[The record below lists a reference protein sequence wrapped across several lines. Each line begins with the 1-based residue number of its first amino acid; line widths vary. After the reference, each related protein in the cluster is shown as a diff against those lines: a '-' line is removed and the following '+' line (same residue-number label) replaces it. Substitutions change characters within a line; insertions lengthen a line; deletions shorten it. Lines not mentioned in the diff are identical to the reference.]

1 MHTFYHPGHTKHD
14 PGDAS
19 PPVLSGEDAWFT
31 DSPAR
36 AETLHK
42 AIRAADFGPVIT
54 PGDFGIEP
62 IWEVHD
68 HSLISLLQNAHRLL
82 QEEDDTLPLIPDTF
96 SARHHPSHKPRSL
109 AGLLGYYCFDTFTP
123 ILEST
128 WKAAYWSAQTAISG
142 AALVL
147 AGSDQLAYA
156 LCRPPGHHAAHQ
168 FYGGH
173 CYLNNAA
180 IAANW
185 LVQQG
190 QRVAIVDIDY
200 HHGNGTQ
207 SIFYNRSD
215 ILFCSIHADPFNEYP
230 YFWGYADEFGQEAGR
245 NYNFNFPLPR
255 FSKPERYLRAVDEA
269 LQKVVLFVPDVLVIS
284 LGLDIANADPGGTFH
299 LTPGDLATVGRRF
312 HALNLPT
319 LVVQEGGHQIDVLG
333 EQTIDFFN
341 GLLGNT

>member
-1 MHTFYHPGHTKHD
+1 MHTFYHPGHIKHD
-14 PGDAS
+14 PGQFS
-19 PPVLSGEDAWFT
+19 PPVHSGENAWFIET
-31 DSPAR
+31 PSR
-36 AETLHK
+36 AQVLEET
-42 AIRAADFGPVIT
+42 IRSADFGPIIS

-68 HSLISLLQNAHRLL
+68 HGMISLLQNAHRLL
-82 QEEDDTLPLIPDTF
+82 QESDESPPLIPET
-96 SARHHPSHKPRSL
+96 SSLRYTPSHKPRSL
-109 AGLLGYYCFDTFTP
+109 PGLLGYYCFDVFTP
-123 ILEST
+123 ILVDT
-128 WKAAYWSAQTAISG
+128 WDVAYWSAQTAISA

-147 AGSDQLAYA
+147 AGSDQVAYA

-173 CYLNNAA
+173 CYLNNVA

-215 ILFCSIHADPFNEYP
+215 VLFCSIHADPFNEYP
-230 YFWGYADEFGQEAGR
+230 YFWGYADEFGREAGR
-245 NYNFNFPLPR
+245 NYNYNFPLPR
-255 FSKPERYLRAVDEA
+255 FTKPERYLQALDEA
-269 LQKVVLFVPDVLVIS
+269 LEKVSLFVPDILLVS

-299 LTPGDLATVGRRF
+299 LTPEDLTTIGGRF
-312 HALNLPT
+312 HVLNLPMV
-319 LVVQEGGHQIDVLG
+319 VVQEGGHQLDVLG
-333 EQTIDFFN
+333 EQTVDFFN
-341 GLLGNT
+341 GLLGQ